1 MSISTE
7 TIAINNSSAIR
18 RIRRDS
24 LASGPP
30 PYPVGVGGD
39 LHVTF
44 KRGPSP
50 RRSGYGRAGGKTYV
64 YALPDST
71 YWTNFKAA
79 ASKGRYYVRVIK
91 RRLDY
96 FRKY

>member
-7 TIAINNSSAIR
+7 TLSIGNSSAIR
-18 RIRRDS
+18 RIRRDT
-24 LASGPP
+24 AAYGPP
-30 PYPVGVGGD
+30 PFPRGAGGD

-44 KRGPSP
+44 KRG
-50 RRSGYGRAGGKTYV
+50 KTYV
-64 YALPDST
+64 YALPST
-71 YWTNFKAA
+71 TLWTNFKNA